1 MVPSL
6 NSEVVIPQLVA
17 RVLVVA
23 EVEAVLPAALAP
35 KTLTLGSL
43 LGTMTERVTSV
54 ILIPLL
60 MSMWLPLRM

>member
-1 MVPSL
+1 M
-6 NSEVVIPQLVA
+6 
-17 RVLVVA
+17 A

-35 KTLTLGSL
+35 ETLTLDSL
-43 LGTMTERVTSV
+43 LGTMTARVTPV